1 MKKILVINC
10 GSSSLKF
17 ELFQSGKS
25 GKELKSIAEGLID
38 RIGKPDCRFTF
49 KSGKK
54 HLGIGVKVKNH
65 TAAITLA
72 LDSLK
77 NANAIAAN
85 KEIGLVG
92 HRVVHGGAK
101 YTTGVKIDASVLKTI
116 RLFCP
121 LAPLHNPI
129 NLKGIEV
136 CKKLLPKAKHI
147 AVFDTA
153 FHQTMEEKAY
163 LYAIPS
169 DLYEKHGIRRYGFHG
184 TSHKYV
190 TEKTIKLL
198 GGRQSGAHDRAAGRA
213 GSRPGPKIITVHLG
227 NGSSITASLNGKVV
241 DTSHG
246 FTPLEGI
253 PMGTRCGS
261 LDPAIPLKIQEI
273 KRWDHKKVMEFLNN
287 ECGLK
292 ALSGISSDMRE
303 IYAASL
309 KKDPR
314 AILAIECLSYQIA
327 KYIGAYAASLNG
339 LDAIAFTAGIGE
351 KAFYVREK
359 VCAYLSHLG
368 VELDKSK
375 NVKNEQTISSKKSKI
390 KVFVIPTDEELEIA
404 QESLKIK

>member
-1 MKKILVINC
+1 MKKVLVINC

-17 ELFQSGKS
+17 ELFQSGK
-25 GKELKSIAEGLID
+25 ELKSLAEGLID

-49 KSGKK
+49 KGGKK

-65 TAAITLA
+65 TEAISLA
-72 LDSLK
+72 LKTLNEKID
-77 NANAIAAN
+77 I
-85 KEIGLVG
+85 VG
-92 HRVVHGGAK
+92 HRVVHGGSK
-101 YTTGVKIDASVLKTI
+101 YTSAVKIDASVLKTI

-136 CKKLLPKAKHI
+136 CKKLLPRAKHV

-163 LYAIPS
+163 LYAIPQE
-169 DLYEKHGIRRYGFHG
+169 LNKKYGIRRYGFHG

-190 TEKTIKLL
+190 TNETLKLL
-198 GGRQSGAHDRAAGRA
+198 KGRTDKNGAR
-213 GSRPGPKIITVHLG
+213 IITVHLG

-241 DTSHG
+241 DTSLG

-253 PMGTRCGS
+253 PMGTRSGNI
-261 LDPAIPLKIQEI
+261 DPTIPLKLQEI
-273 KRWDHKKVMEFLNN
+273 KKWNYKKVGEFLNN
-287 ECGLK
+287 ECGLLG
-292 ALSGISSDMRE
+292 LSGISSDMRE

-309 KKDPR
+309 KKDPD
-314 AILAIECLSYQIA
+314 AILAIEHLSYQIA

-339 LDAIAFTAGIGE
+339 LDAIVFTAGMGE
-351 KAFYVREK
+351 KAFYIREK
-359 VCAYLSHLG
+359 VCSYLEHLG
-368 VELDKSK
+368 VSLDKTK
-375 NVKNEQTISSKKSKI
+375 NAKNELTISDKKSRV
-390 KVFVIPTDEELEIA
+390 KVFVIPTDEEYQIA

>member
-17 ELFQSGKS
+17 ELFQS

-65 TAAITLA
+65 TEAIALT

-77 NANAIAAN
+77 KANTIKSN
-85 KEIGLVG
+85 KEIDLVG

-101 YTTGVKIDASVLKTI
+101 YTTAVKIDASVLKTI

-129 NLKGIEV
+129 NLKGIET
-136 CKKLLPKAKHI
+136 CKKLLPKAKQV

-169 DLYEKHGIRRYGFHG
+169 DLHEKHGIRRYGFHG

-190 TEKTIKLL
+190 TEKVIKLL
-198 GGRQSGAHDRAAGRA
+198 GSRADGHAGYA
-213 GSRPGPKIITVHLG
+213 GPKIITVHLG

-241 DTSHG
+241 DTSLG
-246 FTPLEGI
+246 FTPLEGL

-261 LDPAIPLKIQEI
+261 IDPAIPLKIQEI
-273 KRWDHKKVMEFLNN
+273 KKWNYKKTSEFLNN

-292 ALSGISSDMRE
+292 ALSRISSDMRE

-309 KKDPR
+309 KKDKN
-314 AILAIECLSYQIA
+314 AILAIEHLSYNIA
-327 KYIGAYAASLNG
+327 KYIGAYASSLNG

-351 KAFYVREK
+351 KAFYVREE
-359 VCAYLSHLG
+359 VCSYLSHLG

-375 NVKNEQTISSKKSKI
+375 NVKNEQLISGKKSKV
-390 KVFVIPTDEELEIA
+390 KVFVIPTNEELEIA

>member
-17 ELFQSGKS
+17 ELFQS

-77 NANAIAAN
+77 KANAIAAN
-85 KEIGLVG
+85 KEIDLVG

-169 DLYEKHGIRRYGFHG
+169 DLHEKHGIRRYGFHG

-190 TEKTIKLL
+190 TEKAIKLL
-198 GGRQSGAHDRAAGRA
+198 GSRASDP
-213 GSRPGPKIITVHLG
+213 GSASRTNGVGPKIITVHLG

-273 KRWDHKKVMEFLNN
+273 KRWDHKKVMGFLNN

-292 ALSGISSDMRE
+292 ALSRISSDMRE

-309 KKDPR
+309 KKDPH
-314 AILAIECLSYQIA
+314 AILAIDCLSYHIA

-359 VCAYLSHLG
+359 VCSYLSHLG

-375 NVKNEQTISSKKSKI
+375 NTKNEQTISSKRSKI